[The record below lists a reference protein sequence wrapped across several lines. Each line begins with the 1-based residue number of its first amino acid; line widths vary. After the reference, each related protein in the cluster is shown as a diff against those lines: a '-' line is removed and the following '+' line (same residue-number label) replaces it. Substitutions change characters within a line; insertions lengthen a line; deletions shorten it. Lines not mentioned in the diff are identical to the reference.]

1 MYCLPRRGLW
11 SRSLRA
17 TGRWGSAA
25 GGQEQSGESWC
36 CFHAEEES
44 EKGKTG
50 FKDQDQSYKIFLFS
64 RETTWDPS
72 LKGTWQIPSAL
83 RALWG
88 LLCEKY
94 YCLTDQ
100 DVEGKHSCEAAR
112 WPGQTQTDVTLVLMR
127 PGRISLLFNQL
138 HGSLKST
145 LMLFP
150 ARLSHSRW
158 TRSFSPSI
166 YPILLFGRFR
176 IRKLVSFETPIMRT
190 SRFEA
195 TDSCEQTAG
204 DTDSSELMTGV
215 SLM

>member
-1 MYCLPRRGLW
+1 MQEK
-11 SRSLRA
+11 SLKRVKI
-17 TGRWGSAA
+17 TI
-25 GGQEQSGESWC
+25 
-36 CFHAEEES
+36 
-44 EKGKTG
+44 K
-50 FKDQDQSYKIFLFS
+50 SYKIFLFS
-64 RETTWDPS
+64 RKTTRDSS
-72 LKGTWQIPSAL
+72 LKGTWQIPLAP

-88 LLCEKY
+88 LLCEKC

-112 WPGQTQTDVTLVLMR
+112 WPAQTQTSDEATNNQ
-127 PGRISLLFNQL
+127 PPFQL

-190 SRFEA
+190 SRLEA

-204 DTDSSELMTGV
+204 DTDSSELMTAV